1 MPNELKEYLQDPL
14 LASLYD
20 EIREAGRLRP
30 ISVDL
35 THACNIRCRGCY
47 FFAEGMDRHQ
57 PVDESVFDSFVESE
71 RERGTNFVTVV
82 GGEPSLALG
91 RLKKLYDRFWIN
103 VATNGLRRIPYG
115 GFERL
120 PIGVSVW
127 GDRATD
133 RELRGGGRRD
143 VFEQALANYRG
154 DRRAFFYYTVG
165 AGHAAQIESVVERCV
180 ENGNPVL
187 FNYYGDIGSGGGA
200 LDHRRG
206 FAAVRREV
214 DRAIERYPDQ
224 ILTTSYFCDVVTR
237 GRLYDQSWGWDVCT
251 SGSADHPVNRDRVA
265 NGMPY
270 NAHFRAYNAD
280 FASIRRCCTGEQ
292 RDCAS
297 CFDSWEH
304 FSWVT
309 LNLRKHLGSAREIAN
324 WLAVTYLF
332 YAINRIVD
340 FERCLEV
347 LPELHQRCGPVRRQV
362 DLAGAA

>member
-1 MPNELKEYLQDPL
+1 LPNALQEYLRDPL
-14 LASLYD
+14 LAGLYG
-20 EIREAGRLRP
+20 EIRDAGKLMP

-35 THACNIRCRGCY
+35 SHACNIRCQGCY
-47 FFAEGMDRHQ
+47 FFAEDMDRHR
-57 PVDESVFDSFVESE
+57 PVEESVFDSFVESE

-82 GGEPSLALG
+82 GGEPTLALD

-103 VATNGLRRIPYG
+103 VATNGLIKIPYT

-133 RELRGGGRRD
+133 RELRGGGHRD
-143 VFEQALANYRG
+143 VFDHALANYR
-154 DRRAFFYYTVG
+154 DDSRAFFYYTVA
-165 AGHAAQIESVVERCV
+165 AGRASEIESVVGRCID
-180 ENGNPVL
+180 NGNPVL
-187 FNYYGDIGSGGGA
+187 FNYYGDIGGAGGT
-200 LDHRRG
+200 LDHRHG
-206 FAAVRREV
+206 FADVRREV
-214 DRAIERYPDQ
+214 DRAIERYPDR

-237 GRLYDQSWGWDVCT
+237 GRLYDQRWGWGVCT
-251 SGSADHPVNRDRVA
+251 SISADHPINHERVA
-265 NGMPY
+265 NGLPY

-280 FASIRRCCTGEQ
+280 FASTRRCCTGEL
-292 RDCAS
+292 RDCES
-297 CFDSWEH
+297 CFDAWEH

-309 LNLRKHLGSAREIAN
+309 LNLRKHLGSAREFAN

-347 LPELHQRCGPVRRQV
+347 LPELHERCGRAPWGV